1 MLFHPDS
8 VNPIVLVVD
17 DNPTNV
23 ELIRAQLK
31 PFSYTLMCA
40 YDGEEALEKVREQ
53 KPDLIL
59 LDLMMPKLSGYEVC
73 KVLKNDPE
81 TQLIPI
87 IIVTALRDLE
97 DKLKSIELGAD
108 DFLIKPFNKLELTTR
123 VRSLLRLKS
132 LYNDLDK
139 SESIVFTLVEAL
151 EAKDPY
157 TRGHSERVAY
167 FGGLIGEAIS
177 LSSRELD
184 HLRKSCRLHDVG
196 KVGVREDILNKES
209 KLTPE
214 EFAHIRTHPQQGY
227 DICKQ
232 LQSFKPLLSGILYHH
247 ERFDGKGWPH
257 GLKGTDIPLY
267 ARICA
272 IADTFDAMTSDRS
285 YRRGM
290 TPLQAS
296 AIIEREAGCGQW
308 DPELLAVFVKAI
320 RAQAVPV
327 T

>member
-1 MLFHPDS
+1 MLYCPEVS
-8 VNPIVLVVD
+8 QPVILVVD

-31 PFSYTLMCA
+31 PFSYTLVSA
-40 YDGEEALEKVREQ
+40 YDGEEALEKVRERT
-53 KPDLIL
+53 PDLIL

-73 KVLKNDPE
+73 KALKNDPK

-123 VRSLLRLKS
+123 VKSLLRLKS
-132 LYNDLDK
+132 LYDDLDT
-139 SESIVFTLVEAL
+139 SESIVFSLVEAL

-157 TRGHSERVAY
+157 TRGHSERVSY
-167 FGGLIGEAIS
+167 FGVLIGEGVGLKGA
-177 LSSRELD
+177 ELEI
-184 HLRKSCRLHDVG
+184 LRKGCRLHDVG
-196 KVGVREDILNKES
+196 KVGIREDILNKQD

-214 EFAHIRTHPQQGY
+214 EFAHIRTHPTKGY
-227 DICKQ
+227 EICKP
-232 LQSFKPLLSGILYHH
+232 LKSFKPMLPTILYHH
-247 ERFDGKGWPH
+247 ERFDGKGWPE
-257 GLKGTDIPLY
+257 GLKGEDIPLS

-290 TPLQAS
+290 LPLQA
-296 AIIEREAGCGQW
+296 ANIMEREAGSGQW
-308 DPELLAVFVKAI
+308 DPALVEVFVKSI
-320 RAQAVPV
+320 RAQAA
-327 T
+327 